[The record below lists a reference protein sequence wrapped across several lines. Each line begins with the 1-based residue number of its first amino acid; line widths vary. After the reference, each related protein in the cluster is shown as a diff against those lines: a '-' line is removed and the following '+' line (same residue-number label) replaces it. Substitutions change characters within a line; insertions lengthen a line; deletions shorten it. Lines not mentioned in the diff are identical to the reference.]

1 MSVSLSVAILLFTLS
16 VTVFHITTN
25 RVTTDDLIDKL
36 TYKKNVK
43 DCIIN
48 YGLIIFGLAI
58 ILLKDKTYKRGLTV
72 VSIGV
77 LIQMII
83 LLHSRSFGVSLI
95 WCAILGY
102 ILSQKERA
110 MKEKAYII
118 MCACVIIYYLYRFG
132 LLSTGAHVGGILG
145 SIWLSKYV

>member
-1 MSVSLSVAILLFTLS
+1 MNVSLSVAILLFTIA

-25 RVTTDDLIDKL
+25 RITTDDLIDKL
-36 TYKKNVK
+36 TYKKNVQ

-48 YGLIIFGLAI
+48 YGLIILGLAVI
-58 ILLKDKTYKRGLTV
+58 ILKDETYQRGLTV

-95 WCAILGY
+95 WLHPFSKREIR
-102 ILSQKERA
+102 ER
-110 MKEKAYII
+110 KGIYNYVC
-118 MCACVIIYYLYRFG
+118 MCYYL
-132 LLSTGAHVGGILG
+132 LSVSFWIV
-145 SIWLSKYV
+145 KYWSSRRKYFRIYVVK

>member
-48 YGLIIFGLAI
+48 YGLIILGLAI
-58 ILLKDKTYKRGLTV
+58 ILLKDGSSQRGLTL

-77 LIQMII
+77 LIQVII

-102 ILSQKERA
+102 ILSQKERT

-132 LLSTGAHVGGILG
+132 LLTTGAHVGSILG
-145 SIWLSKYV
+145 SIWLSRYV